1 MLRAIHTP
9 GHAPDHLCLW
19 HAESRTMFCGDLAQQ
34 GTTIYIPPNLQ
45 GDLVEYL
52 RSLERVLALRPERLL
67 PAHGP
72 VIDDPDAVLRG
83 YLEHRQE
90 REQQIVSLL
99 REGASSPDA
108 IVARLYHGLKETL
121 VPMARESVLAHL
133 LKLEREGLVRRG
145 EDAARPED
153 AARKEHA
160 WHIIEP

>member
-1 MLRAIHTP
+1 
-9 GHAPDHLCLW
+9 
-19 HAESRTMFCGDLAQQ
+19 MFCGDLAQK

-45 GDLVEYL
+45 GDLVAYL
-52 RSLERVLALRPERLL
+52 TSLERVLALQPARLL

-90 REQQIVSLL
+90 REQQIVGLL
-99 REGASSPDA
+99 REGATSPDA
-108 IVARLYHGLKETL
+108 IVARLYRGLDETL
-121 VPMARESVLAHL
+121 VAMARESVLAHL
-133 LKLEREGLVRRG
+133 LKLEREGLVRREG
-145 EDAARPED
+145 D